1 MTQSELKDQTID
13 YIKNNLNDKTALE
26 VAQKIIDDLSIEL
39 YNNGYISES
48 NDLTTCYLIIKKIID
63 NN

>member
-1 MTQSELKDQTID
+1 MTQSELKDQ
-13 YIKNNLNDKTALE
+13 TALE

>member
-26 VAQKIIDDLSIEL
+26 VAQKIIDDLSVEL
-39 YNNGYISES
+39 YHDGYISES

>member
-1 MTQSELKDQTID
+1 MTQSELKDQTIN

-63 NN
+63 KN

>member
-13 YIKNNLNDKTALE
+13 YIKNNLNDQTALE

-63 NN
+63 KN